1 MRTDADKREV
11 QSTGVQAKGTFGIS
25 MRNQAH
31 IMEILRD
38 TLYSDKVLAVLR
50 EYGANAWDAHRM
62 SEKASVPI
70 KVTMPTAMTPTLCI
84 RDFGKG
90 LTEEEVFQVYTQ
102 YGESTKRDSDEGV
115 GMLGIGS
122 KSAFAYSDTYTVTS
136 WCDGRKKIY
145 VAVLDE
151 SNEGEINLLYEEDCG
166 DETGIEV
173 SVPVRPDDIPEFEE
187 KARLL
192 FPHFEPA
199 PEINIEMP
207 VLERTPLQG
216 GYFNKGSCHGTGWKA
231 IMGCIPYRINIDQIR
246 QELEEMGVAIEVLH
260 RTTGGLYFNIGEVQ
274 VSASREELKYGE
286 RTKKALAAKFHHLIE
301 TFTEDTLSA
310 LQAADTPEY
319 EKRVRV
325 LQLTRTMGLRIPD
338 KYKEYNHQN
347 VTLWTREDPPQCF
360 YSGKERGAA
369 RNEAAISVTDGV
381 LILDDDPRPMD
392 GFRTGWGPI
401 IVHPNSEAVTLDD
414 VRAELATI
422 LEKTKMTGL
431 PIRLLSTYPWYP
443 PYVATPR
450 APVKRDVNKKHQVS
464 TFRLIEKR
472 NHVFPFSE
480 SWSIEEREPKD
491 DDVFVVL
498 ESFHTTPGTSV
509 GAEKF
514 YDSLKADQELAKL
527 LGLTLPT
534 IYGYK
539 TTMAKPVDPTKVKG
553 TTYPEW
559 RTKFFFNSLTP
570 ELQEKIQNF
579 RWASTIRSGAYYHSF
594 SRRDSVLVDKVLPL
608 LGSDHLI
615 SKVLL
620 GFRRGVRMVSGHASH
635 NDELWERLLKLLKGS
650 MTFEADLLMEQLKK
664 YPLMLAYGG
673 VRALVEDGDKMGM
686 WIDYIK
692 LIDRDHVAPVSSST
706 ITDDTS
712 DDTNI
717 AANAEPIEEMSNE
730 GSELHA
736 LP

>member
-50 EYGANAWDAHRM
+50 EYGANAWDVHRM
-62 SEKASVPI
+62 SGKADVPI
-70 KVTMPTAMTPTLCI
+70 KVTMPTAMTPILCI
-84 RDFGKG
+84 RDFGTG
-90 LTEEEVFQVYTQ
+90 LTEHEVFQVYTQ

-136 WCDGRKKIY
+136 WCEGRKKIY

-166 DETGIEV
+166 DETGIEI
-173 SVPVRPDDIPEFEE
+173 SVPVRPEDIPEFEE

-207 VLERTPLQG
+207 ALERTPLQG
-216 GYFNKGSCHGTGWKA
+216 GYFNKGCGHGGGWKA

-246 QELEEMGVAIEVLH
+246 PELEEMGVATEVLH

-286 RTKKALAAKFHHLIE
+286 RTKRALAAKFHHLIE

-310 LQAADTPEY
+310 LQASDTPDY

-325 LQLTRTMGLRIPD
+325 LQLTRTMGLRVPD
-338 KYKEYNHQN
+338 RYKEYNHQN

-360 YSGKERGAA
+360 HSGKERGAA
-369 RNEAAISVTDGV
+369 RNEAAISVLDGV

-401 IVHPNSEAVTLDD
+401 IVHPNSETVTLDE

-431 PIRLLSTYPWYP
+431 PIRLLSSYPWYP
-443 PYVATPR
+443 PYNATPR

-464 TFRLIEKR
+464 TFRLLDKR

-480 SWSIEEREPKD
+480 SWDIEEREPKD
-491 DDVFVVL
+491 EDVFVIL
-498 ESFHTTPGTSV
+498 ESFQSIPSTST
-509 GAEKF
+509 GSEKF
-514 YDSLKADQELAKL
+514 YDTIKMDQELAKMV
-527 LGLTLPT
+527 GLTLPT

-539 TTMAKPVDPTKVKG
+539 TTQAKPVDPTKVKG
-553 TTYPEW
+553 ITYPQW
-559 RTKFFFNSLTP
+559 RTKFFFNNLTP
-570 ELQEKIQNF
+570 EMREKIQNF
-579 RWASTIRSGAYYHSF
+579 RWTSVIRSGAYYHTF
-594 SRRDSVLVDKVLPL
+594 NRNDSVLVDKVVPI
-608 LGSDHLI
+608 LGDDHLV
-615 SKVLL
+615 SKILL
-620 GFRRGVRMVSGHASH
+620 GFRRGVRMAKSHAEH
-635 NDELWERLLKLLKGS
+635 NDELWERLLKLLKG
-650 MTFEADLLMEQLKK
+650 TLIYEADVLMEQVKK
-664 YPLMLAYGG
+664 YPLLSAYGG
-673 VRALVEDGDKMGM
+673 VRALVEDKEKMSM
-686 WIDYIK
+686 WVDYIK
-692 LIDRDHVAPVSSST
+692 LIDRDQVPPISSST
-706 ITDDTS
+706 DTDDMS
-712 DDTNI
+712 N
-717 AANAEPIEEMSNE
+717 AAEAAEETINE